1 MADILKVTTPLS
13 GYDNST
19 IKNNPQAGQGI
30 QIQNPIDPS
39 KATRADN
46 RSDSGGN
53 GDQQLAFQYGSN
65 FGSFLNQVKKH
76 T

>member
-30 QIQNPIDPS
+30 HIQNPVDPS
-39 KATRADN
+39 KVTR
-46 RSDSGGN
+46 GITGLIPGETGN
-53 GDQQLAFQYGSN
+53 NSWHSSTGRILGHF
-65 FGSFLNQVKKH
+65 
-76 T
+76 